1 MTLSLSVVSFLAAAA
16 ICAGLLLWL
25 RPWLARYAL
34 ARPNARSS
42 HKVPTPQG
50 GGIAVVAATTI
61 VVVAAE
67 IFFANQLGDQW
78 RLSIVLA
85 SAIGL
90 ALVGVTDD
98 LRPLDAVP
106 RLILQIA
113 AVAAV
118 IAALPADMHIVPAIP
133 WWLDRAVMLVGGV
146 WLVNLVNFM
155 DGIDWMTVA
164 EIVPTTAALSLFG
177 LMGLLPPE
185 ATLVALAL
193 CGAMIGFAP
202 FNRPVAQLFLGDV
215 GSLPIGLLLGWLL
228 AVLAGGGHLAAA
240 VLLPLYY
247 LADATIT
254 LMRRLVNGEQVMQ
267 AHRSHFLSTRA
278 RCRLQRQSGRCT
290 GFCLKPRARTVG
302 AAHRAE
308 RVGYAECCR
317 IRHRTCSRRAIA
329 CRLESRPPKI
339 NGFRTSP
346 VEFSSAG
353 SMAADGPPAPHQSA
367 TRMCAGKACR
377 PVPT

>member
-1 MTLSLSVVSFLAAAA
+1 
-16 ICAGLLLWL
+16 
-25 RPWLARYAL
+25 
-34 ARPNARSS
+34 
-42 HKVPTPQG
+42 VPTPQG

-78 RLSIVLA
+78 RLSIVFA
-85 SAIGL
+85 STIGL

-98 LRPLDAVP
+98 LRPLDAIP
-106 RLILQIA
+106 RLVLQIA
-113 AVAAV
+113 AVAAI
-118 IAALPADMHIVPAIP
+118 IATFPADMRIVPSIP
-133 WWLDRAVMLVGGV
+133 WWLDRAVMLVGGI

-164 EIVPTTAALSLFG
+164 EIVPTTAALGLFG
-177 LMGLLPPE
+177 LMGLLPSE

-193 CGAMIGFAP
+193 CGAMVGFAP

-254 LMRRLVNGEQVMQ
+254 LMRRLVNGEQIMQ
-267 AHRSHFLSTRA
+267 AHRSHFYQRALDVGLAVNQVVARVFALNLALGLLALLTVLRESAILNAAAFITGLILVTLLLVDLSRA
-278 RCRLQRQSGRCT
+278 RR
-290 GFCLKPRARTVG
+290 K
-302 AAHRAE
+302 
-308 RVGYAECCR
+308 
-317 IRHRTCSRRAIA
+317 
-329 CRLESRPPKI
+329 
-339 NGFRTSP
+339 
-346 VEFSSAG
+346 
-353 SMAADGPPAPHQSA
+353 
-367 TRMCAGKACR
+367 
-377 PVPT
+377 

>member
-78 RLSIVLA
+78 QLSIVFA
-85 SAIGL
+85 STIGL

-98 LRPLDAVP
+98 LRPLDAIP
-106 RLILQIA
+106 RLVLQIA
-113 AVAAV
+113 AVAAI
-118 IAALPADMHIVPAIP
+118 IATFPADMRIVPSIP
-133 WWLDRAVMLVGGV
+133 WWLDRAVMLVGGI

-164 EIVPTTAALSLFG
+164 EIVPTTAALGLFG
-177 LMGLLPPE
+177 LMGLLPSE

-193 CGAMIGFAP
+193 CGAMVGFAP

-254 LMRRLVNGEQVMQ
+254 LMRRLVNGEQIMQ
-267 AHRSHFLSTRA
+267 AHRSHFYQRALDVGLAVNQVVARVFALNLALGLLALLTVLRESAILNAAAFITGLILVTLLLVDLSRA
-278 RCRLQRQSGRCT
+278 RR
-290 GFCLKPRARTVG
+290 K
-302 AAHRAE
+302 
-308 RVGYAECCR
+308 
-317 IRHRTCSRRAIA
+317 
-329 CRLESRPPKI
+329 
-339 NGFRTSP
+339 
-346 VEFSSAG
+346 
-353 SMAADGPPAPHQSA
+353 
-367 TRMCAGKACR
+367 
-377 PVPT
+377 

>member
-1 MTLSLSVVSFLAAAA
+1 
-16 ICAGLLLWL
+16 
-25 RPWLARYAL
+25 
-34 ARPNARSS
+34 
-42 HKVPTPQG
+42 VPTPQG

-78 RLSIVLA
+78 RLSIVFA
-85 SAIGL
+85 STIGL

-98 LRPLDAVP
+98 LRPLDAIP
-106 RLILQIA
+106 RLALQIA
-113 AVAAV
+113 AVAAI
-118 IAALPADMHIVPAIP
+118 IATFPADMRIVPSIP
-133 WWLDRAVMLVGGV
+133 WWLDRAVMLVGGI

-164 EIVPTTAALSLFG
+164 EIVPTTAALGLFG
-177 LMGLLPPE
+177 LMGLLPSE

-193 CGAMIGFAP
+193 CGAMVGFAP

-254 LMRRLVNGEQVMQ
+254 LMRRLVNGEQIMQ
-267 AHRSHFLSTRA
+267 AHRSHFYQRALDVGLAVNQIVARVFVLNLALGLLALLTVLRESAILNAAAFITGLILVTLLLVDLSRA
-278 RCRLQRQSGRCT
+278 RR
-290 GFCLKPRARTVG
+290 K
-302 AAHRAE
+302 
-308 RVGYAECCR
+308 
-317 IRHRTCSRRAIA
+317 
-329 CRLESRPPKI
+329 
-339 NGFRTSP
+339 
-346 VEFSSAG
+346 
-353 SMAADGPPAPHQSA
+353 
-367 TRMCAGKACR
+367 
-377 PVPT
+377 

>member
-16 ICAGLLLWL
+16 ICTGLLLWL

-78 RLSIVLA
+78 RLSIVFA
-85 SAIGL
+85 STIGL

-98 LRPLDAVP
+98 LRPLDAIP
-106 RLILQIA
+106 RLALQIA
-113 AVAAV
+113 AVAAI
-118 IAALPADMHIVPAIP
+118 IATFPADMRIVPSIP
-133 WWLDRAVMLVGGV
+133 WWLDRAVMLVGGI

-164 EIVPTTAALSLFG
+164 EIVPTTAALGLFG
-177 LMGLLPPE
+177 LMGLLPSE

-193 CGAMIGFAP
+193 CGAMVGFAP

-254 LMRRLVNGEQVMQ
+254 LMRRLVNGEQIMQ
-267 AHRSHFLSTRA
+267 AHRSHFYQRALDVGLAVNQIVARVFVLNLALGLLALLTVLRESAILNVAAFITGLILVTLLLVDLSRA
-278 RCRLQRQSGRCT
+278 RR
-290 GFCLKPRARTVG
+290 K
-302 AAHRAE
+302 
-308 RVGYAECCR
+308 
-317 IRHRTCSRRAIA
+317 
-329 CRLESRPPKI
+329 
-339 NGFRTSP
+339 
-346 VEFSSAG
+346 
-353 SMAADGPPAPHQSA
+353 
-367 TRMCAGKACR
+367 
-377 PVPT
+377 

>member
-78 RLSIVLA
+78 RLSIVFA
-85 SAIGL
+85 STIGL

-98 LRPLDAVP
+98 LRPLDAIP
-106 RLILQIA
+106 RLVLQIA
-113 AVAAV
+113 AVAAI
-118 IAALPADMHIVPAIP
+118 IATFPADMRIVPSIP
-133 WWLDRAVMLVGGV
+133 WWLDRAVMLVGGI

-164 EIVPTTAALSLFG
+164 EIVPTTAALGLFG
-177 LMGLLPPE
+177 LMGLLPSE

-193 CGAMIGFAP
+193 CGAMVGFAP

-254 LMRRLVNGEQVMQ
+254 LMRRLVNGEQIMQ
-267 AHRSHFLSTRA
+267 AHRSHFYQRALDVGLAVNQVVARVFALNLALGLLALLTVLMESAILNAAAFITGLILVTLLLVDLSRA
-278 RCRLQRQSGRCT
+278 RR
-290 GFCLKPRARTVG
+290 K
-302 AAHRAE
+302 
-308 RVGYAECCR
+308 
-317 IRHRTCSRRAIA
+317 
-329 CRLESRPPKI
+329 
-339 NGFRTSP
+339 
-346 VEFSSAG
+346 
-353 SMAADGPPAPHQSA
+353 
-367 TRMCAGKACR
+367 
-377 PVPT
+377 

>member
-78 RLSIVLA
+78 RLSIVFA
-85 SAIGL
+85 STIGL

-98 LRPLDAVP
+98 LRPLDAIP
-106 RLILQIA
+106 RLALQIA
-113 AVAAV
+113 AVAAI
-118 IAALPADMHIVPAIP
+118 IATFPADMRIVPSIP
-133 WWLDRAVMLVGGV
+133 WWLDRAVMLVGGI

-164 EIVPTTAALSLFG
+164 EIVPTTAALGLFG
-177 LMGLLPPE
+177 LMGLLSSE

-193 CGAMIGFAP
+193 CGAMVGFAP

-254 LMRRLVNGEQVMQ
+254 LMRRLVNGEQIMQ
-267 AHRSHFLSTRA
+267 AHRSHFYQRALDVGLAVNQVVARVFALNLALGLLALLTVLRESAILNAAAFITGLILVTLLLVDLSRA
-278 RCRLQRQSGRCT
+278 RR
-290 GFCLKPRARTVG
+290 K
-302 AAHRAE
+302 
-308 RVGYAECCR
+308 
-317 IRHRTCSRRAIA
+317 
-329 CRLESRPPKI
+329 
-339 NGFRTSP
+339 
-346 VEFSSAG
+346 
-353 SMAADGPPAPHQSA
+353 
-367 TRMCAGKACR
+367 
-377 PVPT
+377 

>member
-78 RLSIVLA
+78 RLSIVFA
-85 SAIGL
+85 STIGL

-98 LRPLDAVP
+98 LRPLDAIP
-106 RLILQIA
+106 RLVLQIV
-113 AVAAV
+113 AVAGI
-118 IAALPADMHIVPAIP
+118 IATFPADMRIVPSIP
-133 WWLDRAVMLVGGV
+133 WWLDRAVMLVGGI

-164 EIVPTTAALSLFG
+164 EIVPTTAALGLFG
-177 LMGLLPPE
+177 LMGLLPSE

-193 CGAMIGFAP
+193 CGAMVGFAP

-254 LMRRLVNGEQVMQ
+254 LMRRLVNGEQIMQ
-267 AHRSHFLSTRA
+267 AHRSHFYQRALDVGLAVNQIVARVFVLNLALGLLALLTVLRESAILNAAAFITGLILVTLLLVDLSRA
-278 RCRLQRQSGRCT
+278 RR
-290 GFCLKPRARTVG
+290 K
-302 AAHRAE
+302 
-308 RVGYAECCR
+308 
-317 IRHRTCSRRAIA
+317 
-329 CRLESRPPKI
+329 
-339 NGFRTSP
+339 
-346 VEFSSAG
+346 
-353 SMAADGPPAPHQSA
+353 
-367 TRMCAGKACR
+367 
-377 PVPT
+377 

>member
-42 HKVPTPQG
+42 HTVPTPQG

-61 VVVAAE
+61 VVVAVE
-67 IFFANQLGDQW
+67 IFFANQLGDPW
-78 RLSIVLA
+78 RLSIVFA

-98 LRPLDAVP
+98 LRPLDAIP
-106 RLILQIA
+106 RLVLQIA

-118 IAALPADMHIVPAIP
+118 IATFPADIRIVPAIP
-133 WWLDRAVMLVGGV
+133 WWLDRAVLLVGGV

-164 EIVPTTAALSLFG
+164 EIVPATAALGLFG
-177 LMGLLPPE
+177 LMGVLPPE

-240 VLLPLYY
+240 ILLPFYY

-254 LMRRLVNGEQVMQ
+254 LMRRLVKGEQVMQ
-267 AHRSHFLSTRA
+267 AHRSHFYQRALDVGFSVNQVVARVFALNLALGLLALLTVLGGSAMLNAAALVTGFVFVALLLVDLSRA
-278 RCRLQRQSGRCT
+278 R
-290 GFCLKPRARTVG
+290 
-302 AAHRAE
+302 
-308 RVGYAECCR
+308 
-317 IRHRTCSRRAIA
+317 
-329 CRLESRPPKI
+329 
-339 NGFRTSP
+339 
-346 VEFSSAG
+346 
-353 SMAADGPPAPHQSA
+353 
-367 TRMCAGKACR
+367 
-377 PVPT
+377 

>member
-78 RLSIVLA
+78 RLSIVFA
-85 SAIGL
+85 STIGL

-98 LRPLDAVP
+98 LRPLDAIP
-106 RLILQIA
+106 RLALQIA
-113 AVAAV
+113 AVAAI
-118 IAALPADMHIVPAIP
+118 IATFPADMRIVPSIP
-133 WWLDRAVMLVGGV
+133 WWLDRAVMLVGGI

-164 EIVPTTAALSLFG
+164 EIVPTTAALGLFG
-177 LMGLLPPE
+177 LMGLLPSE

-193 CGAMIGFAP
+193 CGAMVGFAP

-254 LMRRLVNGEQVMQ
+254 LMRRLANGEQVMQ
-267 AHRSHFLSTRA
+267 AHRSHFYQRA
-278 RCRLQRQSGRCT
+278 LDV
-290 GFCLKPRARTVG
+290 GFSVKQVVARVFALNLALGLLALLTVLRG
-302 AAHRAE
+302 
-308 RVGYAECCR
+308 
-317 IRHRTCSRRAIA
+317 
-329 CRLESRPPKI
+329 
-339 NGFRTSP
+339 
-346 VEFSSAG
+346 
-353 SMAADGPPAPHQSA
+353 SA
-367 TRMCAGKACR
+367 TLNAAAFVTGLVLVTLLLVDLSCARRK
-377 PVPT
+377 

>member
-78 RLSIVLA
+78 RLSIVFA
-85 SAIGL
+85 STIGL

-98 LRPLDAVP
+98 LRPFDAIP
-106 RLILQIA
+106 RLVLQIA
-113 AVAAV
+113 AVAAI
-118 IAALPADMHIVPAIP
+118 IATFPADMRIVPSIP
-133 WWLDRAVMLVGGV
+133 WWLDRAVMLVGGI

-164 EIVPTTAALSLFG
+164 EIVPTTAALGLFG
-177 LMGLLPPE
+177 LMGLLPSE

-193 CGAMIGFAP
+193 CGAMVGFAP

-254 LMRRLVNGEQVMQ
+254 LMRRLVNGEQIMQ
-267 AHRSHFLSTRA
+267 AHRSHFYQRALDVGLAVNQVVARVFALNLALGLLALLTVLRESAILNAAAFITGLILVTLLLVDLSRA
-278 RCRLQRQSGRCT
+278 RR
-290 GFCLKPRARTVG
+290 K
-302 AAHRAE
+302 
-308 RVGYAECCR
+308 
-317 IRHRTCSRRAIA
+317 
-329 CRLESRPPKI
+329 
-339 NGFRTSP
+339 
-346 VEFSSAG
+346 
-353 SMAADGPPAPHQSA
+353 
-367 TRMCAGKACR
+367 
-377 PVPT
+377 

>member
-16 ICAGLLLWL
+16 ICTGLLLWL

-78 RLSIVLA
+78 RLSIVFA
-85 SAIGL
+85 STIGL

-98 LRPLDAVP
+98 LRPFDAIP
-106 RLILQIA
+106 RLVLQIA
-113 AVAAV
+113 AVAAI
-118 IAALPADMHIVPAIP
+118 IATFPADMRIVPSIP
-133 WWLDRAVMLVGGV
+133 WWLDRAVMLVGGI

-164 EIVPTTAALSLFG
+164 EIVPTTAALGLFG
-177 LMGLLPPE
+177 LMGLLPSE

-193 CGAMIGFAP
+193 CGAMVGFAP

-254 LMRRLVNGEQVMQ
+254 LMRRLVNGEQIMQ
-267 AHRSHFLSTRA
+267 AHRSHFYQRALDVGLAVNQVVARVFALNLALGLLALLTVLRESAILNAAAFITGLILVTLLLVDLSRA
-278 RCRLQRQSGRCT
+278 RR
-290 GFCLKPRARTVG
+290 K
-302 AAHRAE
+302 
-308 RVGYAECCR
+308 
-317 IRHRTCSRRAIA
+317 
-329 CRLESRPPKI
+329 
-339 NGFRTSP
+339 
-346 VEFSSAG
+346 
-353 SMAADGPPAPHQSA
+353 
-367 TRMCAGKACR
+367 
-377 PVPT
+377 

>member
-78 RLSIVLA
+78 RLSIVFA
-85 SAIGL
+85 STIGL

-98 LRPLDAVP
+98 LRPLDAIP
-106 RLILQIA
+106 RLALQIA
-113 AVAAV
+113 AVAAI
-118 IAALPADMHIVPAIP
+118 IATFPADMRIVPSIP
-133 WWLDRAVMLVGGV
+133 WWLDRAVMLVGGI

-164 EIVPTTAALSLFG
+164 EIVPTTAALGLFG
-177 LMGLLPPE
+177 LMGLLPSE

-193 CGAMIGFAP
+193 CGAMVGFAP

-254 LMRRLVNGEQVMQ
+254 LMRRLVNGEQIMQ
-267 AHRSHFLSTRA
+267 AHRSHFYQRALDVGLTVNQVVARVFALNLALGLLALLTVLRESAILNAAAFITGLILVTLLLVDLSRA
-278 RCRLQRQSGRCT
+278 RR
-290 GFCLKPRARTVG
+290 K
-302 AAHRAE
+302 
-308 RVGYAECCR
+308 
-317 IRHRTCSRRAIA
+317 
-329 CRLESRPPKI
+329 
-339 NGFRTSP
+339 
-346 VEFSSAG
+346 
-353 SMAADGPPAPHQSA
+353 
-367 TRMCAGKACR
+367 
-377 PVPT
+377 

>member
-78 RLSIVLA
+78 RLSIVFA
-85 SAIGL
+85 STIGL

-98 LRPLDAVP
+98 LRPLDAIP
-106 RLILQIA
+106 RLVLQIA
-113 AVAAV
+113 AVAAI
-118 IAALPADMHIVPAIP
+118 IATFPADMRIVPSIP
-133 WWLDRAVMLVGGV
+133 WWLDRAVMLVGGI

-164 EIVPTTAALSLFG
+164 EIVPTTAALGLFG
-177 LMGLLPPE
+177 LMGLLPSE

-193 CGAMIGFAP
+193 CGAMVGFAP

-254 LMRRLVNGEQVMQ
+254 LMRRLVNGEQIMQ
-267 AHRSHFLSTRA
+267 AHRSHFYQRALDVGLAVNQVVARVFALNLALGLLALLTVLRESAILNAAAFITGLILVMLLLVDLSRA
-278 RCRLQRQSGRCT
+278 RR
-290 GFCLKPRARTVG
+290 K
-302 AAHRAE
+302 
-308 RVGYAECCR
+308 
-317 IRHRTCSRRAIA
+317 
-329 CRLESRPPKI
+329 
-339 NGFRTSP
+339 
-346 VEFSSAG
+346 
-353 SMAADGPPAPHQSA
+353 
-367 TRMCAGKACR
+367 
-377 PVPT
+377 

>member
-78 RLSIVLA
+78 RLSIVFA
-85 SAIGL
+85 STIGL

-98 LRPLDAVP
+98 LRPLDAIP
-106 RLILQIA
+106 RLALQIA
-113 AVAAV
+113 AVAAI
-118 IAALPADMHIVPAIP
+118 IATFPADMRIVPSIP
-133 WWLDRAVMLVGGV
+133 WWLDRAVMLVGGI

-164 EIVPTTAALSLFG
+164 EIVPTTAALGLFG

-193 CGAMIGFAP
+193 CGAMVGFAP

-254 LMRRLVNGEQVMQ
+254 LMRRLVNGEQIMQ
-267 AHRSHFLSTRA
+267 AHRSHFYQRALDVGLAVNQVVARVFALNLALGLLALLTVLRESAILNAAAFITGLILVTLLLVDLSRA
-278 RCRLQRQSGRCT
+278 RR
-290 GFCLKPRARTVG
+290 K
-302 AAHRAE
+302 
-308 RVGYAECCR
+308 
-317 IRHRTCSRRAIA
+317 
-329 CRLESRPPKI
+329 
-339 NGFRTSP
+339 
-346 VEFSSAG
+346 
-353 SMAADGPPAPHQSA
+353 
-367 TRMCAGKACR
+367 
-377 PVPT
+377 

>member
-78 RLSIVLA
+78 RLSIVFA
-85 SAIGL
+85 STIGL

-98 LRPLDAVP
+98 LRPLDAIP
-106 RLILQIA
+106 RLVLQIA
-113 AVAAV
+113 AVAAI
-118 IAALPADMHIVPAIP
+118 IATFPADMRIVPSIP

-164 EIVPTTAALSLFG
+164 EIVPTTAALGLFG
-177 LMGLLPPE
+177 LMGLLPSE

-193 CGAMIGFAP
+193 CGAMVGFAP

-254 LMRRLVNGEQVMQ
+254 LMRRLVNGEQIMQ
-267 AHRSHFLSTRA
+267 AHRSHFYQRALDVGLSVNQVVARVFALNLALGLLALLSVLRGSALLNAAAFITGLVLVTLLLVDLSRA
-278 RCRLQRQSGRCT
+278 RR
-290 GFCLKPRARTVG
+290 K
-302 AAHRAE
+302 
-308 RVGYAECCR
+308 
-317 IRHRTCSRRAIA
+317 
-329 CRLESRPPKI
+329 
-339 NGFRTSP
+339 
-346 VEFSSAG
+346 
-353 SMAADGPPAPHQSA
+353 
-367 TRMCAGKACR
+367 
-377 PVPT
+377 

>member
-16 ICAGLLLWL
+16 ICAGLLFWL

-34 ARPNARSS
+34 ARPNGRSS

-61 VVVAAE
+61 VVVAVE
-67 IFFANQLGDQW
+67 VFFANQIGDHW
-78 RLSIVLA
+78 RLSIVFA

-106 RLILQIA
+106 RLVLQIA

-118 IAALPADMHIVPAIP
+118 IATFPADVRIVPAIP
-133 WWLDRAVMLVGGV
+133 WWLDRAVMLIGGV

-164 EIVPTTAALSLFG
+164 EIVPATAALGLFG
-177 LMGLLPPE
+177 LIGLLPPE

-228 AVLAGGGHLAAA
+228 AILAGSGHLAAS

-254 LMRRLVNGEQVMQ
+254 LMRRLANGEQVMQ
-267 AHRSHFLSTRA
+267 AHRSHFYQRALDVGFSVNQIVARVFALNLALGLLALLTVLRGSATLNAAALVTGLVLVALLLVDLSRA
-278 RCRLQRQSGRCT
+278 RR
-290 GFCLKPRARTVG
+290 K
-302 AAHRAE
+302 
-308 RVGYAECCR
+308 
-317 IRHRTCSRRAIA
+317 
-329 CRLESRPPKI
+329 
-339 NGFRTSP
+339 
-346 VEFSSAG
+346 
-353 SMAADGPPAPHQSA
+353 
-367 TRMCAGKACR
+367 
-377 PVPT
+377 

>member
-61 VVVAAE
+61 VFVAAE

-78 RLSIVLA
+78 RLSIVFA
-85 SAIGL
+85 STIGL

-98 LRPLDAVP
+98 LRPLDAIP
-106 RLILQIA
+106 RLVLQIA
-113 AVAAV
+113 AVAAI
-118 IAALPADMHIVPAIP
+118 IATFPADMRIVPSIP
-133 WWLDRAVMLVGGV
+133 WWLDRAVMLVGGI

-164 EIVPTTAALSLFG
+164 EIVPTTAALGLFG
-177 LMGLLPPE
+177 LMGLLPSE

-193 CGAMIGFAP
+193 CGAMVGFAP

-254 LMRRLVNGEQVMQ
+254 LMRRLVNGEQIMQ
-267 AHRSHFLSTRA
+267 AHRSHFYQRALDVGLTVNQVVARVFALNLALGLLALLTVLRESAILNAAAFITGLILVTLLLVDLSRA
-278 RCRLQRQSGRCT
+278 RR
-290 GFCLKPRARTVG
+290 K
-302 AAHRAE
+302 
-308 RVGYAECCR
+308 
-317 IRHRTCSRRAIA
+317 
-329 CRLESRPPKI
+329 
-339 NGFRTSP
+339 
-346 VEFSSAG
+346 
-353 SMAADGPPAPHQSA
+353 
-367 TRMCAGKACR
+367 
-377 PVPT
+377 